1 MSAKIRRWFNLTLAR
16 WCGFFQQRETAL
28 KYLRAA
34 LDAAPDDPL
43 VLSAAGVSLAELGH
57 RREALA
63 CFDRALAATPEK
75 AELHFNRG
83 FMLQQEG
90 DEEAAIVAF
99 RRAVELDPKHD
110 RAHYGLALSLIKLK
124 RLEEAIAPL
133 KENAKLQPMS
143 PYGWYQLGRVRHALG
158 QHEKAQQIIDRLA
171 GFEPKVAAQL
181 ARETGLKA
189 PPKP

>member
-1 MSAKIRRWFNLTLAR
+1 MPPRLRRWFNLTLAR

-34 LDAAPDDPL
+34 LAAAPDDPL
-43 VLSAAGVSLAELGH
+43 VLSATGVTLAELGH

-63 CFDRALAATPEK
+63 CFDRALAATPAV

-83 FMLQQEG
+83 FMLQG
-90 DEEAAIVAF
+90 LRDDEAAIAAF
-99 RRAVELDPKHD
+99 RRAIELDPKHD
-110 RAHYGLALSLIKLK
+110 RAHYGLALSLISLK
-124 RLEEAIAPL
+124 RIEEAVAPL
-133 KENAKLQPMS
+133 KENTKLQPMS

-158 QHEKAQQIIDRLA
+158 QHEKAQQIVDRLGA
-171 GFEPKVAAQL
+171 FEPKVAAQL
-181 ARETGLKA
+181 ARETGLVA